1 MRIVE
6 VVAPA
11 RHAKELMA
19 MARFYGAADCWWGA
33 QSPDGRQAL
42 RMLVPDQA
50 RQRLL
55 DAIQSLLDTEKNGRI
70 VIQTVNATLPRVEA
84 GDEEST
90 ESKPNSVAN
99 TREELYTEIAKG
111 TRLDSNFLILVV
123 LSTVVAAIGLAADN
137 VAVVV
142 GGMVIAPLLGPIIAF
157 SFATSLGDR
166 ALAVRALTAAGGGLG
181 LALVLS
187 LLIALI
193 WPIDLESHEIL
204 LRTKV
209 GLDSVALALASG
221 AAAVLSLTTG
231 LSSALVGVMV
241 AVALLPPTAVMGMLL
256 GHDLWEKALGAGLLL
271 AVNVVCVLLAAK
283 VVFLIKGVRPRGWL
297 ETRKATQ
304 SLAFYIALWILLLAL
319 LIAAMLLPGSLET
332 LLEVVAPDEVSR

>member
-33 QSPDGRQAL
+33 EGPDGRQAL

-50 RQRLL
+50 RQKLL
-55 DAIQSLLDTEKNGRI
+55 DGLQSLLEKESTGRI
-70 VIQTVNATLPRVEA
+70 VIQTVNATLPRVAA
-84 GDEEST
+84 GDEESA
-90 ESKPNSVAN
+90 ENKRSSVAN

-111 TRLDSNFLILVV
+111 AQLDGNFLLLVA
-123 LSTVVAAIGLAADN
+123 LSTVVAAIGMTEDN

-142 GGMVIAPLLGPIIAF
+142 GAMVIAPLLGPIIAF
-157 SFATSLGDR
+157 AFATSLGDR
-166 ALAVRALTAAGGGLG
+166 QLSAQALTASSVGLG
-181 LALVLS
+181 LALLLA
-187 LLIALI
+187 LLIGLVS
-193 WPIDLESHEIL
+193 PIDINSQEIMA
-204 LRTKV
+204 RTEV

-241 AVALLPPTAVMGMLL
+241 AVALLPPTAVIGLLL
-256 GHDLWEKALGAGLLL
+256 GHQRWELALGAALLL
-271 AVNVVCVLLAAK
+271 AVNVVCVLLSAK
-283 VVFLIKGVRPRGWL
+283 VVFLIKGVKPRGWL
-297 ETRKATQ
+297 QTRKAQT
-304 SLAFYIALWILLLAL
+304 SMTLYIALWAILLAV
-319 LIAAMLLPGSLET
+319 LIAAMLIRGSLGD
-332 LLEVVAPDEVSR
+332 LLQHVPL